1 MTLRYTHQCTLAE
14 ARRCI
19 GVNPSETSVVE
30 ISGRA
35 PLHRS
40 TTEAYLGASSRGGCR
55 ALQLYSALSSSTALQ
70 RSTLYTSST
79 PSLSAQGLPCTS
91 SEGPR
96 GPHRPRRESRTARQR
111 PRACGVSAL
120 FAQTVEG
127 AGEAGRVRRRGAGAR
142 GARCGCAA
150 RPASQAGL
158 QRDNIKKKNLDF
170 PRFAPACWELGP
182 GNARR
187 ATLRR
192 EEREAR
198 GQKGR
203 EESAPSHR
211 GR

>member
-1 MTLRYTHQCTLAE
+1 MTLRYTHQCTLTE

-96 GPHRPRRESRTARQR
+96 GSHRPRRESRTARQR

-127 AGEAGRVRRRGAGAR
+127 AGEAGRGGRGGLGGAGKAGR
-142 GARCGCAA
+142 GGRSGRCALPAA
-150 RPASQAGL
+150 LTFAELFSLAQEKELSGR
-158 QRDNIKKKNLDF
+158 LDKMVMSE
-170 PRFAPACWELGP
+170 A
-182 GNARR
+182 
-187 ATLRR
+187 LR
-192 EEREAR
+192 
-198 GQKGR
+198 
-203 EESAPSHR
+203 
-211 GR
+211 